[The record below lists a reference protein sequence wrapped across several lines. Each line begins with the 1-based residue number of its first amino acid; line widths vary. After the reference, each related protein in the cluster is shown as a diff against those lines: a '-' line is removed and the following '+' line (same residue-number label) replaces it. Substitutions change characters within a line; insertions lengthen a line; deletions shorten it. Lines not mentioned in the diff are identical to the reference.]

1 MNEIKIAVNLYVFTL
16 AVVVWVVLLAL
27 TAVPNY
33 DMPEPLAFL
42 FATLTGVILTIVQ
55 GFKEG
60 VTFNSTTTTD
70 TRTLT
75 TTKSPAAGEPA
86 SPDNQ
91 PEILQTDI
99 TGKPFPN

>member
-16 AVVVWVVLLAL
+16 AVVVWVVLLGL
-27 TAVPNY
+27 TAIPGY

-60 VTFNSTTTTD
+60 VTFTSTTSTDTMTHTETSTKGATTD
-70 TRTLT
+70 EKTDPATPSDTL
-75 TTKSPAAGEPA
+75 PPVV
-86 SPDNQ
+86 
-91 PEILQTDI
+91 
-99 TGKPFPN
+99 